1 MPGSHDP
8 REFRIRHRPAQA
20 VRPPFEKINRT
31 LRQPRRLTGCLGR
44 VHDSNDR
51 AGLENRN
58 YGVAFGLGT
67 RICCI
72 LASAVGLG

>member
-20 VRPPFEKINRT
+20 IRPPFEKINRT
-31 LRQPRRLTGCLGR
+31 FRQPRRLEGSLGR
-44 VHDSNDR
+44 VHDSNHR
-51 AGLENRN
+51 TGLEYRN
-58 YGVAFGLGT
+58 YGVAFEIGT
-67 RICCI
+67 RISCI